1 MPLFSL
7 CPGYLVNNRAERC
20 TLSASLP
27 GQGPFPCMIKRNRT
41 RQAEFP
47 KGVTRFVARVAVS

>member
-27 GQGPFPCMIKRNRT
+27 GQGPFPTTVISHALADWRKEVHLC
-41 RQAEFP
+41 
-47 KGVTRFVARVAVS
+47 